1 MSEHSTVRTKG
12 TRRGAGFAIAIALCS
27 LTLIAVSVAPA
38 EAARRVRR
46 VGADFN
52 IVVAPD
58 ALRVVAGQRA
68 SFPITVLATR
78 GFSPYPSFDIE
89 GVPDVIDAEIIT
101 ISRSRYQL
109 ALIVPAN
116 APSSNGVYRVIAT
129 ASRRVRPALFRL
141 EVVGNQPLPTLPPVT
156 LPPVTQPPVTQP
168 PVTQPPVTQPPVIQ
182 PPQFGLRVDT
192 PERNASTGETVS
204 YGLTV
209 DRSSGFA
216 GPVSFALVGTS
227 NDLRVNFAPNPT
239 TASTNLYLT
248 PGPGTASGRYVLT
261 IVATA
266 GSTQRTAA
274 IAVDVKTVADFA
286 LLPTPTTATL
296 NGPGTATYR
305 IDIATANSVRPSVA
319 VEVTGLPVG
328 ASAKFSATP
337 TTATSTSL
345 SITTTA
351 ATPAG
356 TYPLVVTGRSG
367 TFVRQTGI
375 QLVVTSVAGG
385 FGLETAQAIG
395 VARGG
400 TNNLGVAVK
409 PFGGFS
415 GTVNISGAG
424 LPTGVTVTP
433 VAVTLNTTGTVL
445 LPITASASAVPGTT
459 DVTIV
464 GTGVNAQGAAVSAM
478 VVVKLTVT

>member
-1 MSEHSTVRTKG
+1 MSEHSAVKAKR
-12 TRRGAGFAIAIALCS
+12 TRRGTGFAIVTALCS
-27 LTLIAVSVAPA
+27 LTLIAVGVAPA
-38 EAARRVRR
+38 QAARRVRR

-58 ALRVVAGQRA
+58 AIRVGAGQRA
-68 SFPITVLATR
+68 SFPISVLATR

-89 GVPDVIDAEIIT
+89 GVPDAIDAEIIT

-109 ALIVPAN
+109 DLIVPAN

-129 ASRRVRPALFRL
+129 ASRRVRSALFRL
-141 EVVGNQPLPTLPPVT
+141 EVVGNQPLPTLPPVTQPPPT

-168 PVTQPPVTQPPVIQ
+168 PVTQPPVTQPP
-182 PPQFGLRVDT
+182 QFGLRVDT
-192 PERNASTGETVS
+192 PEGSASTGETVS

-227 NDLRVNFAPNPT
+227 TDLRANFAPNPT
-239 TASTNLYLT
+239 TSSTNLYLT
-248 PGPGTASGRYVLT
+248 PGPATATGRYVLT
-261 IVATA
+261 IIATS

-274 IAVDVKTVADFA
+274 IAVNVKAVADFA
-286 LLPTPTTATL
+286 LLATPTTATL

-305 IDIATANSVRPSVA
+305 IDVATANPVRPTVSFEA
-319 VEVTGLPVG
+319 SGLPTG
-328 ASAKFSATP
+328 ATAKFSATA
-337 TTATSTSL
+337 TADKSTNL
-345 SITTTA
+345 SITTTS

-356 TYPLVVTGRSG
+356 IYPIIVTGRSG
-367 TFVRQTGI
+367 TFVRQTGL
-375 QLVVTSVAGG
+375 QLVVTVAAGG
-385 FGLETAQAIG
+385 FGLETAPAIG

-415 GTVNISGAG
+415 GTANLSATN
-424 LPTGVTVTP
+424 LPTGVTLTP
-433 VAVTLNTTGTVL
+433 VAVTLNSNVTVL
-445 LPITASASAVPGTT
+445 LPISASASAVPGTT

-464 GTGVNAQGAAVSAM
+464 GTGVNGQGATVSAT